1 MKPVGVSFPALTG
14 TSLSGQTVAFPDI
27 VLGRVALLAVAFVQ
41 KAQGMLD
48 SWIRLFEQV
57 FSGDDSRVVYE
68 IPMIEGLHWRLLS
81 RFIDSGMRAGI
92 PHEKHD
98 HVITY
103 YGATDS
109 IRAHLGIESTQLG
122 YVYLVN
128 QQGIIEWAG
137 KGYATDDEIAALL
150 AVARSP

>member
-48 SWIRLFEQV
+48 SWIRPFEQV

-68 IPMIEGLHWRLLS
+68 IPMIEGLHWKLLS

-98 HVITY
+98 YVITY
-103 YGATDS
+103 YGATNS
-109 IRAHLGIESTQLG
+109 IRAYLEIESTQLG
-122 YVYLVN
+122 YAYLVN
-128 QQGIIEWAG
+128 RQGTIAWVG
-137 KGYATDDEIAALL
+137 KGYATDDGIAALL
-150 AVARSP
+150 AAAWSL